1 MSPPKV
7 GALPGSSEKAQKPSR
22 NDRTTIK
29 WFWTPLIRPQKP
41 SKTAPYRYASADR
54 FLDRPRI
61 KGMGRGEGGLLLS
74 RDPIAAG
81 PIAPGVGPIRDPPAA
96 RQEVIMYMYSMG

>member
-1 MSPPKV
+1 
-7 GALPGSSEKAQKPSR
+7 
-22 NDRTTIK
+22 
-29 WFWTPLIRPQKP
+29 
-41 SKTAPYRYASADR
+41 
-54 FLDRPRI
+54 
-61 KGMGRGEGGLLLS
+61 MGRGEGGLLLS